1 MQPTKRPDRLEKT
14 PQLGAAAAARMEK
27 NLFKFIFKNS
37 KREQINLLA
46 MTAVMMVVYYA
57 ALGIPKKII
66 DDALKGSDVPH
77 DLTILGIK
85 FATLESTLLLFTLCA
100 MFLGFE
106 LIQGGLKMYV
116 NIYKGRV
123 GERILRRVRYM
134 LYGRIMRFPLPHF
147 KRMSQGEAIPMI
159 TAEVEPLG
167 GFAGDACSAPAQYG
181 GQALTALFFIFMQDP
196 VLGGAGL
203 ALYPVQAYIIPRL
216 QRQVNKL
223 SKMRVKE
230 VRGLAERMTETIQ
243 GAQEIHAHNTAHY
256 HLAEFSDRLG
266 EVFNIRFQIYNKKFF
281 IKFLNNFLAQLT
293 PFFFYSIG
301 GLFVIQGKLEVGALV
316 AVINAYKD
324 LPPNWKELLNFY
336 QVYQDV
342 KVKYEQ
348 VISQFEPPGT
358 MSEEKQLAEPEVIPP
373 FTGEIQ
379 ALNVSFQD
387 EDQVQIVS
395 NVNVRFKLDE
405 HVAIVGSAGSGK
417 EELLLMLAR
426 LVEPSTG
433 RIQAGALDFSQLPEA
448 VTGRRIGFVGQNAFT
463 FSTTL
468 KENILY
474 GLKHRPMADPPPA
487 VADPAER
494 KQWIAE
500 SVAAGNSRYDFLA
513 DWVDYKAAGID
524 GADGASAAALRAAE
538 VSDLAEDIYMLG
550 LRGSLDP
557 AREPAAAEKVLAAR
571 QALSETLREP
581 AYSGLVER
589 FDRARYCTNAT
600 LAENLIFGS
609 PVGKTFDMVRL
620 AEHPYVQ
627 QVLDKVGLTADI
639 LVKGHQ
645 LAATMIELFADLPPD
660 HELFQRFSF
669 ISADDL
675 PEYQALIG
683 RVERDKLADL
693 KGVDRLRLL
702 SLPFKLVP
710 ARHRLGL
717 IDEGFQARVLEARK
731 VFHDELPAN
740 LANAVEFFED
750 SKYSAAATLQD
761 NILFGKVAYG
771 VAHAQ
776 DKIGG
781 LIGEIV
787 KSHSLRSVIMT
798 AGLDTQAGIAGARL
812 SVAQRQKLAI
822 ARSVMKRPDV
832 IFLSEPTSALD
843 SASQARIM
851 QNLRQEFSGRG
862 LVWSLQRASR
872 VKEFD
877 RIIVMRNGTVAQQG
891 SYTEV
896 DIEGSAF
903 RELIQA
909 EH

>member
-1 MQPTKRPDRLEKT
+1 
-14 PQLGAAAAARMEK
+14 MEK
-27 NLFKFIFKNS
+27 NLFKIIFRSS
-37 KREQINLLA
+37 KREQINLLV
-46 MTAVMMVVYYA
+46 MTAIGMVVYYA

-66 DDALKGSDVPH
+66 DDALKGSQEQH
-77 DLTILGIK
+77 DLTLLGFK
-85 FATLESTLLLFTLCA
+85 FASMHGHTLLYVLCA
-100 MFLGFE
+100 LFLGFE
-106 LIQGGLKMYV
+106 LVQGGLKMYI

-123 GERILRRVRYM
+123 GERFLRRVRYV

-147 KRMSQGEAIPMI
+147 KRMSQGEVIPMI
-159 TAEVEPLG
+159 TSEVEPLG
-167 GFAGDACSAPAQYG
+167 GFAGDAYSAPAQYG
-181 GQALTALFFIFMQDP
+181 GQAITALFFIFMQDP
-196 VLGGAGL
+196 ILGAAGL
-203 ALYPVQAYIIPRL
+203 ALYPIQAYIIPRL

-266 EVFNIRFQIYNKKFF
+266 EIFDIRFQIYNKKFF

-293 PFFFYSIG
+293 PFFFYLIG
-301 GLFVIQGKLEVGALV
+301 GYFVLEGNFAVGSLV

-324 LPPNWKELLNFY
+324 LPPAWKELLNFY

-358 MSEEKQLAEPEVIPP
+358 MTEEKQLAEPEVVPP

-379 ALNVSFQD
+379 ALNVSLQD

-395 NVNVRFKLDE
+395 NVNARFKLNE
-405 HVAIVGSAGSGK
+405 HVAIAGSAGSGK

-433 RIQAGALDFSQLPEA
+433 RIQAGALEFSQLPEA

-474 GLKHRPMADPPPA
+474 GLKHRPMTDPPPEI
-487 VADPAER
+487 ADPAER
-494 KQWIAE
+494 KRWIAE
-500 SVAAGNSRYDFLA
+500 SIAAGNSRYDFLA
-513 DWVDYKAAGID
+513 DWVDYKAAGVD
-524 GADGASAAALRAAE
+524 GPDGASAAALRAAE
-538 VSDLAEDIYMLG
+538 VADLAEDIYMLG

-557 AREPAAAEKVLAAR
+557 AREPTAAEKILSAR
-571 QALSETLREP
+571 RALSDTLNEP
-581 AYSGLVER
+581 TYSGLVER
-589 FDRARYCTNAT
+589 FDRARYCTNAS
-600 LAENLIFGS
+600 LAENLVFGS
-609 PVGKTFDMVRL
+609 PVGKGFDMDRL

-669 ISADDL
+669 IGADDL

-731 VFHDELPAN
+731 VFRDELPAE
-740 LANAVEFFED
+740 LVHTVEFFYEG
-750 SKYSAAATLQD
+750 KYSAAATIQD

-787 KSHSLRSVIMT
+787 KSHSLRGVIMT
-798 AGLDTQAGIAGARL
+798 AGLETQAGIAGAKL

-822 ARSVMKRPDV
+822 ARSVMKRPDI
-832 IFLSEPTSALD
+832 IFLSEPTSSLD

-851 QNLRQEFSGRG
+851 QNLRREFTGRG

-872 VKEFD
+872 AKEFD

-891 SYTEV
+891 AYTEV
-896 DIEGSAF
+896 DLEGTAF
-903 RELIQA
+903 RELVQA

>member
-1 MQPTKRPDRLEKT
+1 
-14 PQLGAAAAARMEK
+14 
-27 NLFKFIFKNS
+27 
-37 KREQINLLA
+37 
-46 MTAVMMVVYYA
+46 
-57 ALGIPKKII
+57 
-66 DDALKGSDVPH
+66 
-77 DLTILGIK
+77 
-85 FATLESTLLLFTLCA
+85 
-100 MFLGFE
+100 
-106 LIQGGLKMYV
+106 
-116 NIYKGRV
+116 
-123 GERILRRVRYM
+123 
-134 LYGRIMRFPLPHF
+134 
-147 KRMSQGEAIPMI
+147 
-159 TAEVEPLG
+159 
-167 GFAGDACSAPAQYG
+167 
-181 GQALTALFFIFMQDP
+181 
-196 VLGGAGL
+196 
-203 ALYPVQAYIIPRL
+203 
-216 QRQVNKL
+216 
-223 SKMRVKE
+223 
-230 VRGLAERMTETIQ
+230 
-243 GAQEIHAHNTAHY
+243 
-256 HLAEFSDRLG
+256 
-266 EVFNIRFQIYNKKFF
+266 
-281 IKFLNNFLAQLT
+281 
-293 PFFFYSIG
+293 
-301 GLFVIQGKLEVGALV
+301 
-316 AVINAYKD
+316 
-324 LPPNWKELLNFY
+324 
-336 QVYQDV
+336 
-342 KVKYEQ
+342 
-348 VISQFEPPGT
+348 
-358 MSEEKQLAEPEVIPP
+358 
-373 FTGEIQ
+373 
-379 ALNVSFQD
+379 
-387 EDQVQIVS
+387 
-395 NVNVRFKLDE
+395 
-405 HVAIVGSAGSGK
+405 
-417 EELLLMLAR
+417 
-426 LVEPSTG
+426 
-433 RIQAGALDFSQLPEA
+433 
-448 VTGRRIGFVGQNAFT
+448 
-463 FSTTL
+463 
-468 KENILY
+468 
-474 GLKHRPMADPPPA
+474 
-487 VADPAER
+487 
-494 KQWIAE
+494 
-500 SVAAGNSRYDFLA
+500 
-513 DWVDYKAAGID
+513 
-524 GADGASAAALRAAE
+524 
-538 VSDLAEDIYMLG
+538 IYMLG

-609 PVGKTFDMVRL
+609 PVGKTFDMDRL

-627 QVLDKVGLTADI
+627 QVLDKVGLAADI

-717 IDEGFQARVLEARK
+717 IDEGFQVRVLEARK

-787 KSHSLRSVIMT
+787 TSHSLRSVIMT